1 MEAER
6 KMTRIVVGFLRNFFS
21 KQSTARAV
29 VLRRVPRIAIV
40 EQMTPP
46 IFKWLS
52 GIIPSCERNAVELST
67 EAVRSQVVLLQ
78 RQ

>member
-6 KMTRIVVGFLRNFFS
+6 KMTRIVVGFLRNFLS
-21 KQSTARAV
+21 EQSTVRAV

-40 EQMTPP
+40 EQMIPP
-46 IFKWLS
+46 IVKWLS
-52 GIIPSCERNAVELST
+52 GIIRSCERNVVELST